1 MKREH
6 RDALVDLQI
15 KANDAEK
22 KANRKKLVE
31 VFGEYLTV
39 AWGVLDDYV
48 ALPKCD
54 KCDDQRYIHF
64 KSPSGKNLSERCAC
78 DKKKHKYVPQELS
91 LVRFYAMRK
100 DRQGNDDHVE
110 RHYRALRCLSEH
122 DEYEES
128 SNIYNGEEFANVR
141 RCGIVFFD
149 KEKCQEYCDWLNG
162 KAEG

>member
-1 MKREH
+1 MSDYDFYDEPSEFEMQIEEFKQGLMRAVKQEILDEMESLREENMELQTFKREKDQMKREH

-64 KSPSGKNLSERCAC
+64 KYK
-78 DKKKHKYVPQELS
+78 
-91 LVRFYAMRK
+91 
-100 DRQGNDDHVE
+100 
-110 RHYRALRCLSEH
+110 
-122 DEYEES
+122 
-128 SNIYNGEEFANVR
+128 
-141 RCGIVFFD
+141 
-149 KEKCQEYCDWLNG
+149 
-162 KAEG
+162 